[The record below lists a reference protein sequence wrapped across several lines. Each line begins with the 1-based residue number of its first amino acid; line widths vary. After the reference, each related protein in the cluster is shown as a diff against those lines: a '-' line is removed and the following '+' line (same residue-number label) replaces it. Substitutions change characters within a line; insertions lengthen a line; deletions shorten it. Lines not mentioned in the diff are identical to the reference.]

1 MAYVE
6 KGSEVLGKILNNHDI
21 PTEVKDILVKQQ
33 QDIFWLRKEL
43 LGLSQTLD
51 SVVDN
56 LYILANANDAMLK
69 QQKELMER
77 STTKSIK
84 NDINNDED

>member
-6 KGSEVLGKILNNHDI
+6 KGSEVLGKILNNNDV
-21 PTEVKDILVKQQ
+21 PKEVKDILVKQQ

-43 LGLSQTLD
+43 LGLSQTID
-51 SVVDN
+51 QIVDN

-69 QQKELMER
+69 QQQKIMNK
-77 STTKSIK
+77 TTKNIQHDME
-84 NDINNDED
+84 NDD

>member
-1 MAYVE
+1 MLFI
-6 KGSEVLGKILNNHDI
+6 VLNLFDNEGIING
-21 PTEVKDILVKQQ
+21 KDILVKQQ

-56 LYILANANDAMLK
+56 LFILANANDAMLK
-69 QQKELMER
+69 QQKKLMER
-77 STTKSIK
+77 TTTKSIQ

>member
-6 KGSEVLGKILNNHDI
+6 KGSEVLGKILNNNDI
-21 PTEVKDILVKQQ
+21 PTEVK
-33 QDIFWLRKEL
+33 DIFWLRKEL

-56 LYILANANDAMLK
+56 LFVLANANDAMLK
-69 QQKELMER
+69 QQKKLMER
-77 STTKSIK
+77 TTTKSIQ
-84 NDINNDED
+84 NDINSDED